1 MKRSKIMIMALLA
14 VLLISSSVSVLR
26 PKPALAHPLGNF
38 TVNTLSIIEV
48 APEQVTVEFVLDMA
62 EIPTFQER
70 AIIDLND
77 DDQLSYEERSA

>member
-38 TVNTLSIIEV
+38 TVNTLSIIEKRGLSSS
-48 APEQVTVEFVLDMA
+48 A
-62 EIPTFQER
+62 R
-70 AIIDLND
+70 AKIFTAMM
-77 DDQLSYEERSA
+77 R